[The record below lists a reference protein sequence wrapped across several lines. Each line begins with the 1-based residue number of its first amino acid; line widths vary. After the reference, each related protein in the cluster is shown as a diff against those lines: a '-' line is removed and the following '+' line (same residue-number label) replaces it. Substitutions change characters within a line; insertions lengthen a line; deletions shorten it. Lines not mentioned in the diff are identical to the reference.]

1 MAGVARRGRAG
12 GGQPVSLVAD
22 LELDGVAGEPVTLP
36 IGGGPVT
43 GYRWELTLP
52 DGVTRVD
59 DAPWTRAD
67 PTPGAGSG
75 ARIRV
80 VAADPGEYVVLAR
93 LVRPWEPDR
102 PARELR
108 IALHVG

>member
-1 MAGVARRGRAG
+1 
-12 GGQPVSLVAD
+12 VAD
-22 LELDGVAGEPVTLP
+22 LELGGVAGAPVALS
-36 IGGGPVT
+36 IGGAPVT

-59 DAPWTRAD
+59 DPSARAD
-67 PTPGAGSG
+67 LTPGAGSG

-80 VAADPGEYVVLAR
+80 VAAEPGEYVVLAR

-108 IALHVG
+108 IALHVA